1 VSNIAINQL
10 INPPDQLQVPG
21 EGVLVHLLLTLG
33 IPVSNIA
40 INQLIN
46 PPGQLQVPGEDVL
59 VHLLLTLGIPVSNS
73 NQLIKKRVGVNN
85 SSDISD

>member
-1 VSNIAINQL
+1 
-10 INPPDQLQVPG
+10 
-21 EGVLVHLLLTLG
+21 
-33 IPVSNIA
+33 VSNIA